1 MATWAPTAR
10 ARAPTVLNVEQSSEL
25 HTAKLR
31 MSPTTGGVGAMGA
44 RGAAAAGADRSA
56 AAAANDRARPRA
68 RSMPSNR
75 VAAARGDAGSAK
87 RCPSMAVAAR
97 VAVRSWKGDDS
108 PKVPATDCGTSR
120 YSAESTDALAGNV
133 THPPSEAGSIEAYA
147 PITSVRGDASAE
159 LHVGGVLGPVVSWL
173 HAAVARSAQVTIRSA
188 VRCFISTSALASR
201 DDPQAPMLTRNCTL
215 RGLPSDAPLKNG
227 PFSAYLLSNRFSIY
241 TCGRITVAPT
251 ANV

>member
-10 ARAPTVLNVEQSSEL
+10 ARALTVLNVEQSSEL
-25 HTAKLR
+25 HTTKLR
-31 MSPTTGGVGAMGA
+31 MFPTTGGVGARSA
-44 RGAAAAGADRSA
+44 RGAAAGGAGRSA
-56 AAAANDRARPRA
+56 AAAANDRVGPKA

-75 VAAARGDAGSAK
+75 VAVARGDAGSAR
-87 RCPSMAVAAR
+87 RCASIAVAAK
-97 VAVRSWKGDDS
+97 VAVRSWNGDDS
-108 PKVPATDCGTSR
+108 PKVPAADCGTSR
-120 YSAESTDALAGNV
+120 YSAESTDALAGKV

-147 PITSVRGDASAE
+147 PIASARGDASAE
-159 LHVGGVLGPVVSWL
+159 PHAGAAGAVVSWL
-173 HAAVARSAQVTIRSA
+173 HAAVTTSGQGTIRDA
-188 VRCFISTSALASR
+188 MRYVISNPALASR
-201 DDPQAPMLTRNCTL
+201 DDPPPPMLTRSCTL